1 MSSFIVVKAEGFK
14 DPTFCLCYSWQRFI
28 YIASILFF
36 FLLLQEYIFRMM
48 DDRSILA
55 CRQYSG
61 VVAVMSKGEI
71 QLLPPVPPGWGA
83 DADRASSTFKQCSQT
98 HCTSMNTDCIS
109 LLVNVRSCFHSAFPH
124 TLSLLCPEWIA
135 LGRHLQDKVNFLG
148 FLSWRLKWRKVLQYS
163 STANSPS
170 SPSLF

>member
-1 MSSFIVVKAEGFK
+1 MLQLTTLYLYCINS
-14 DPTFCLCYSWQRFI
+14 
-28 YIASILFF
+28 FF

-48 DDRSILA
+48 DDWSILA

-148 FLSWRLKWRKVLQYS
+148 FLSWRLKWRKRFCNIPAQQIPQVLPVFS
-163 STANSPS
+163 NVVWIIANKQAKC
-170 SPSLF
+170 